1 MLSKPKEDLIMSEK
15 CEIVT
20 IDREGQPVDIN
31 KSDLDPADVIWGVK
45 SEKPA
50 KKTRAAK

>member
-1 MLSKPKEDLIMSEK
+1 MSEK

-31 KSDLDPADVIWGVK
+31 KSDLKPSDITWGD
-45 SEKPA
+45 KPS
-50 KKTRAAK
+50 KKTKAAK